1 MFLPRISQPSC
12 ASAWLAA
19 SKAVYG
25 LSGHEG
31 HHVVI
36 DIQDPIVVSEQDTAV
51 IEAVDAFLLENTENG
66 FLVRTVANTIFP
78 QSTYEAHGSPA
89 FYDVYIKKV
98 FPRLKRSSRDW
109 GRYFER
115 MMAYPTLGQP
125 ENLLADLIADMKRNV
140 EGKRTYRNIYE
151 LPIYNPMKDRTGS
164 PIGRQ
169 CLSHMSFKLDE
180 HNRLLLSAVYRNHF
194 YTEKLLGNLI
204 GLGRLMAFVA
214 DEVKVKLGPL
224 SVLSTHAQIDSAGA
238 TQEQIKALYAQCE
251 TIFAKAPE
259 AQAA

>member
-19 SKAVYG
+19 SKAVYA
-25 LSGHEG
+25 LPGHEG
-31 HHVVI
+31 HH
-36 DIQDPIVVSEQDTAV
+36 IVVDVEDPVALSVQDAAM
-51 IEAVDAFLLENTENG
+51 IEAVDIFLSVHTENG

-78 QSTYEAHGSPA
+78 QATYEAHGSPA
-89 FYDVYIKKV
+89 FYDIYIKKI

-115 MMAYPTLGQP
+115 MMAYPTGGKP
-125 ENLLADLIADMKRNV
+125 ENLLADLIADMKRNLA
-140 EGKRTYRNIYE
+140 GNRTYRNVYE
-151 LPIYNPMKDRTGS
+151 LPIYNPMKDRIGS

-169 CLSHMSFKLDE
+169 CLSHLSFKLDE
-180 HNRLLLSAVYRNHF
+180 NNRLLLSAVYRNHF

-214 DEVKVKLGPL
+214 DETKVELGPL
-224 SVLSTHAQIDSAGA
+224 SILSTHAQIDTAGA
-238 TQEQIKALYAQCE
+238 TQDQIKALYAQCE
-251 TIFAKAPE
+251 TI
-259 AQAA
+259 QAAPPKVQAA